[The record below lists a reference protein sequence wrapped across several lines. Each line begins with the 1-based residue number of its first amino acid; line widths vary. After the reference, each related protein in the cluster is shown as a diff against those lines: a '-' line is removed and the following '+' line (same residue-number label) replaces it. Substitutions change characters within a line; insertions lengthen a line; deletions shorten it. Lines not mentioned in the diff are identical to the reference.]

1 MEMKIRRS
9 ALLLGFAVLA
19 TPLLAAPTDAVST
32 RVAGFRALGA
42 AYKSVNDQLR
52 SGSPQIATIKAAA
65 AKIQATSKAQYGWF
79 PQGSGPAS
87 GVKTAAKAEIWS
99 QAAQFK
105 AAQDQFAAQA
115 AAFSKVAA
123 GGDATAIGAQAKKL
137 GAACSGCHRTF
148 RTDAK
153 N

>member
-1 MEMKIRRS
+1 MGMNIQRS

-19 TPLLAAPTDAVST
+19 TPLLAAPTDAVGT
-32 RVAGFRALGA
+32 RVSGFRALGA

-52 SGSPQIATIKAAA
+52 SGSPQMPVIKAAA
-65 AKIQATSKAQYGWF
+65 AKILAASKAQYGWF
-79 PQGSGPAS
+79 PQGSGPAP
-87 GVKTAAKAEIWS
+87 GVKTGAKAEIWS

-105 AAQDQFAAQA
+105 AAQNQFAAQA

-123 GGDATAIGAQAKKL
+123 GGDAAAIGAQAKKL
-137 GAACSGCHRTF
+137 GATCSGCHRTF
-148 RTDAK
+148 RSDAR